1 MKLIIP
7 ALFLLA
13 LTAHAA
19 PIDGHWTGETSIRSK
34 KNPNVKTTAYA
45 LDLKSEGDAL
55 TGTVSVQRAKK
66 PRIAPI
72 QDVKI
77 DGDTIHFTTA
87 GKKADTKFDWTLALN
102 GDQLKVSL
110 WREGAKHTQ
119 QFVAMRA
126 N

>member
-1 MKLIIP
+1 MKLTIA
-7 ALFLLA
+7 ALFVLA
-13 LTAHAA
+13 MAAQAA
-19 PIDGHWTGETSIRSK
+19 PIDGHWTGETSIRGK
-34 KNPNVKTTAYA
+34 KNPNVVKTEFA
-45 LDLKSEGDAL
+45 LDLKTEGDAL

-87 GKKADTKFDWTLALN
+87 GAKPDTKFEWTLALN
-102 GDQLKVSL
+102 GDQLKVSM
-110 WREGAKHTQ
+110 WREGAKRTQ
-119 QFVAMRA
+119 QFVATRA